1 MTLDFANSH
10 LLPIVIF
17 RLESV
22 VFIPG
27 LDTCPKDEVFELEVS
42 KKESKHNGTHI
53 KSILNPENEFV
64 GLYIFFNEAIYL
76 IPLTSETL

>member
-1 MTLDFANSH
+1 M
-10 LLPIVIF
+10 
-17 RLESV
+17 
-22 VFIPG
+22 
-27 LDTCPKDEVFELEVS
+27 CPEDGVFELEVS

>member
-1 MTLDFANSH
+1 MRLDFANLQ

-27 LDTCPKDEVFELEVS
+27 LDTCPEDGVFELEVL

-64 GLYIFFNEAIYL
+64 GLYIFSNEAIYL

>member
-27 LDTCPKDEVFELEVS
+27 LDTCPEDGVFELEVS

-64 GLYIFFNEAIYL
+64 GLYIFF
-76 IPLTSETL
+76 

>member
-27 LDTCPKDEVFELEVS
+27 LDTCPEDGVFELEVS

-53 KSILNPENEFV
+53 KSILNPVNEFV
-64 GLYIFFNEAIYL
+64 GLYIFSNEAVYI
-76 IPLTSETL
+76 ITLTSETL